1 MEIGQEAPD
10 FEAESSKGNVK
21 LSSYRGKKVILYFYP
36 KSFTPGCTREMERF
50 SEIYDQIKENNA
62 EVIGVSVDSIS
73 TQKKF
78 AEKYG
83 NKFPVVSDKEK
94 RICEAYGV
102 LNEKGTS
109 AQRIT
114 FIIDEK
120 GKIIEILKKLKK
132 AEEHAD
138 KALEIIKTKR

>member
-94 RICEAYGV
+94 EFVRYMA
-102 LNEKGTS
+102 
-109 AQRIT
+109 
-114 FIIDEK
+114 F
-120 GKIIEILKKLKK
+120 
-132 AEEHAD
+132 
-138 KALEIIKTKR
+138 